1 MSSVD
6 ILLRLLLSLIFS
18 GLIGYEREVSE
29 SNAGLKTHIL
39 VGVGATIVSL
49 MQLQLM
55 NEVIQL
61 SQNLHLDNPD
71 IAGVI
76 RTDVGRVI
84 AQVVSG
90 IGFLGAG
97 TIIVTKRKI
106 SGLTTAA
113 SIWTVAIIGL
123 SLGLG
128 FYRIAIYGFLFVIS
142 TLFVFKRLI
151 HIQAPERL
159 VIKYLEGEK
168 TLAKIMQVFK
178 EMNLDVEP
186 VRYSNEMFG
195 DAFVSTHVFKINSR
209 EFVFEEFVEKMSL
222 TDNIVSVERTNI
234 EG

>member
-1 MSSVD
+1 MASSE
-6 ILLRLLLSLIFS
+6 ILIRLSLSLIFS

-39 VGVGATIVSL
+39 VGIGSTIVSL
-49 MQLQLM
+49 MQLQLV
-55 NEVIQL
+55 NEVL
-61 SQNLHLDNPD
+61 KMSQSMHANNPA

-76 RTDVGRVI
+76 RTDIGRVV

-123 SLGLG
+123 TLGFG
-128 FYRIAIYGFLFVIS
+128 FYRIAIFGFVFVIS
-142 TLFVFKRLI
+142 TLFFFKRVIQI
-151 HIQAPERL
+151 HAPERL
-159 VIKYLEGEK
+159 VIKYLGGDK
-168 TLAKIMQVFK
+168 TLGKIMDVFHD
-178 EMNLDVEP
+178 MTLDVEP
-186 VRYSNEMFG
+186 VRYSTETFG
-195 DAFVSTHVFKINSR
+195 DMLISTHVFKINSR
-209 EFVFEEFVEKMSL
+209 NFVFEDFVDKMSH
-222 TDNIVSVERTNI
+222 TENIVSVERTNI